1 MPLKEFRQLN
11 PSFKLPVIVASH
23 NNVMLLPADKVDE
36 FIDNL
41 ASWMDGGQP
50 LSRWTTY
57 KLQEGE
63 TLASV
68 AEAAGMTED
77 ELRDVNG
84 IPKGRRVLANS
95 TLLVRAN
102 ADDQTDIAAETA
114 DCKAPPVASHH
125 LASRDLP
132 RAKGRHALG
141 HRSSLAHHEEV
152 HRSGQP
158 PAFAETCALAS
169 A

>member
-1 MPLKEFRQLN
+1 MTPKRPPSSRECLLKEFRQLN

-102 ADDQTDIAAETA
+102 ADDQTDLRPRQPMQSSA
-114 DCKAPPVASHH
+114 CRLSPPGVA
-125 LASRDLP
+125 
-132 RAKGRHALG
+132 
-141 HRSSLAHHEEV
+141 
-152 HRSGQP
+152 
-158 PAFAETCALAS
+158 
-169 A
+169 